1 MIHGLYWKSSKKNA
15 WFGIFYLWYLLRL
28 RVRKFVHT
36 NLSQAGFELGSLGLQ
51 AHGEPID
58 LPLFILT
65 NTVRGVVVESLFEK
79 SKTTSRFPLFIY
91 SVGAKRRNG
100 RKKVNE
106 NDRYWRVCATKLH
119 TYQWKAL
126 IWCQKNERI
135 FVRSVSCC
143 FHISVSFWCTL
154 WQALAKTPFHTLCIL
169 LIVFYSLFSVNYY
182 IKCATVGFTSSL
194 CFFNCNCLTMLA
206 F

>member
-1 MIHGLYWKSSKKNA
+1 MIYGLYWKSSKKNA

-79 SKTTSRFPLFIY
+79 SKSTSRFPLFILQCRCEE
-91 SVGAKRRNG
+91 KEWE
-100 RKKVNE
+100 KK
-106 NDRYWRVCATKLH
+106 
-119 TYQWKAL
+119 
-126 IWCQKNERI
+126 
-135 FVRSVSCC
+135 S
-143 FHISVSFWCTL
+143 
-154 WQALAKTPFHTLCIL
+154 
-169 LIVFYSLFSVNYY
+169 
-182 IKCATVGFTSSL
+182 
-194 CFFNCNCLTMLA
+194 
-206 F
+206 